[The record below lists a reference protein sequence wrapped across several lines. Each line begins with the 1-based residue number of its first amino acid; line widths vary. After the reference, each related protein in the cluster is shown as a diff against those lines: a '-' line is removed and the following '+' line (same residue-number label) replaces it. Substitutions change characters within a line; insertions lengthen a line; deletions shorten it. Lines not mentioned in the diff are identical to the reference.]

1 MFTQAK
7 WILKFTQKDCTWL
20 FIAASFIITQTG
32 NPNVHQQLNG
42 YTVAHVYN
50 EILLSNKNGKT
61 IDRYNNMGESQMH
74 FAMGKEPDPNMI
86 CRSYGSI

>member
-1 MFTQAK
+1 
-7 WILKFTQKDCTWL
+7 L

-42 YTVAHVYN
+42 YTVAHVCN

-61 IDRYNNMGESQMH
+61 VDRYDNMGESQMH
-74 FAMGKEPDPNMI
+74 FAM
-86 CRSYGSI
+86 